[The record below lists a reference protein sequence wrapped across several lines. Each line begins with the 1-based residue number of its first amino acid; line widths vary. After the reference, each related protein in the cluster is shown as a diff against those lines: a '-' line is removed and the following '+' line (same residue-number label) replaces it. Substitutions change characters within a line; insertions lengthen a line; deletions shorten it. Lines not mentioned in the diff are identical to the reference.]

1 MVSETHGAHHS
12 WGAGVHFLTSEAAA
26 VESAAE
32 VIVPPPRGYRSRSVI
47 IKAEDGGY
55 HAALLKAEDE
65 GPVDEDDDPGLYLH
79 GNTTVGSSA
88 GSTGGCPDDELP
100 LAKHELLEY
109 VIQHDGSVICK
120 WCGDTLPSRTHWYRH
135 KYRVHAVNLYKCT
148 KCNMFFK
155 TKKGYIG
162 HISNRHGNDEDDRT
176 GHGDEYEE
184 EQLMRQRCYNT
195 ETEELPEQEQPV
207 ASPSP
212 PTPVLP
218 PPAPTSVLPIV
229 SRATRDSEWELERQ
243 REERLV
249 AEIIDRVRR
258 ECEAQG
264 TSTLSRRR
272 YTRRSTVMNS

>member
-1 MVSETHGAHHS
+1 VHPS
-12 WGAGVHFLTSEAAA
+12 WGAGVHFLTSEASNVERHHQALEASPA
-26 VESAAE
+26 V
-32 VIVPPPRGYRSRSVI
+32 IQRGYRSRSVI

-65 GPVDEDDDPGLYLH
+65 PVDDLDDDPGLYLH
-79 GNTTVGSSA
+79 GGSHGP
-88 GSTGGCPDDELP
+88 GSTGGGPDDEMP

-109 VIQHDGSVICK
+109 VIQHDGSVVCK
-120 WCGDTLPSRTHWYRH
+120 WCGETLPSRTHWYRH

-162 HISNRHGNDEDDRT
+162 HIANRHGSDDRMD
-176 GHGDEYEE
+176 DELEEDRRRCSYEPPEDPVPE
-184 EQLMRQRCYNT
+184 E
-195 ETEELPEQEQPV
+195 PP
-207 ASPSP
+207 ASPLLPLHP
-212 PTPVLP
+212 PSLP
-218 PPAPTSVLPIV
+218 STTVPAIV